1 MPLNRRHFFAAPLGL
16 LPAWPGVALARNS
29 ALPITLAQDA
39 PPGMDPAGHLV
50 SEKYDGVRAYWDGAS
65 LRFRSGLPVAAPAW
79 FLAALPA
86 TPLDGELWLAPG
98 RFEALVGAVRRQR
111 PLEAEW
117 RAIRY
122 MVFDLPGAAGR
133 FAERAA
139 RIAAMFQSTTGPV
152 VAVAQQRMTSRAAL
166 DQQLQAVIAAGGEGL
181 MLHRADAPHTPGR
194 SGVLFK
200 LKPRADAEA
209 QVIGHVPGRG
219 KHEGRLGAL
228 RVRTADGVVF
238 LIGTGFSDAERAAP
252 PAVGQWVTFT
262 YRGLTEA
269 GVPRFASYLRPRVI

>member
-1 MPLNRRHFFAAPLGL
+1 MTLHRRLFFNALGL
-16 LPAWPGVALARNS
+16 LAFCPKLALARKS

-39 PPGMDPAGHLV
+39 PPDLDPSAYLV
-50 SEKYDGVRAYWDGAS
+50 SEKYDGVRAYWDGSS

-86 TPLDGELWLAPG
+86 TPLDGELWLARG
-98 RFEALVGAVRRQR
+98 RFEALVGAVRRQQ
-111 PLEAEW
+111 PLDAEW

-122 MVFDLPGAAGR
+122 MVFDLPGAAGT

-139 RIAAMFQSTTGPV
+139 RISVMFKSAAGPV
-152 VAVAQQRMTSRAAL
+152 VAVPQQRLASRAAL
-166 DQQLQAVIAAGGEGL
+166 DQQLQAVLAAGGEGL

-200 LKPRADAEA
+200 LKPLADAEA

-219 KHEGRLGAL
+219 KHVGRLGAL

-238 LIGTGFSDAERAAP
+238 LIGTGFSDAEREAP
-252 PAVGQWVTFT
+252 PAIGQWVTFT
-262 YRGLTEA
+262 HRGLTEA
-269 GVPRFASYLRPRVI
+269 GVPRFASYLRPRAI